1 MDNQRSLRLLIH
13 SGEIFKR
20 LRRCLIK
27 YIFIMMKDWEVR
39 KVNAIYKEVDELK
52 LENTKLREE
61 NDRLVSMEQK
71 IDVII
76 ELLDKSKPGSKTKK

>member
-1 MDNQRSLRLLIH
+1 
-13 SGEIFKR
+13 
-20 LRRCLIK
+20 
-27 YIFIMMKDWEVR
+27 MMKDWEVR